1 MEAMLFMVFYFA
13 NATSSAVL
21 HVLFSQLKF
30 KLLEGKGDGPLFYF
44 YPLRLHMV
52 SFRDSGHKWC

>member
-1 MEAMLFMVFYFA
+1 MEVMLFMVFYFA
-13 NATSSAVL
+13 NATSSTVL

-44 YPLRLHMV
+44 YGVLQR
-52 SFRDSGHKWC
+52 FWT